1 MLVKFFTVQA
11 KILRYSVLCVLLLST
26 VDVDAAAKI
35 VFSIDSRH
43 IGFTTLSPDIGLSLN
58 QVTAVAQDD
67 LGFVWIGT
75 PQGLNRFDGYEVR
88 TYYKN
93 RPANSISHDSIWK
106 LYPDRS
112 GRLWIGTDSGLDI
125 YDPTTQEFRSVT
137 LDSNKDSPRIF
148 DILEDSAA
156 NIWVGTSAGV
166 FRIEHGIS
174 QKILLE
180 SIGDGASGAVRAVL
194 EDSEGTIWI
203 GTDKTGIYILNKAGI
218 FSPQKTFGFD
228 DRLSEAR
235 YIREL
240 KLDAQGNVWVAT
252 FNKGVY
258 RISKSDSGLTIFD
271 ASSALGTNRVRALL
285 NDDSGGMWIG
295 TDRGLHFW
303 NSEAREFQSFIYDLA
318 DARGISDGI
327 VYDIFQDRG
336 GVIWAGTYR
345 GVSYFNQSSAYY
357 PLFSLDGLDADDSVS
372 SFAESSTGIV
382 AIGTHSGLVLWN
394 PGSGQLEDYGIR
406 DGKRFS
412 SHVMSLSFDSQ
423 DQLWVGTFSSGVFV
437 FNDGSVVHHFVNDSS
452 DYNSLSS
459 DAITD
464 IFLDREDGIWVST
477 YGGGVNR
484 YNQST
489 RDFQRYPDQSNPSGK
504 FGDLRCFELDQDIE
518 GNLWIGTDGG
528 GVVILNP
535 NTGDTKTYSQKSNPA
550 IVSQTIVSILST
562 GDGVWLGSLDSGLSF
577 YDFDDNSM
585 SNFSSLT
592 GHTDT
597 EVYGLL
603 DGMNEG
609 IWISNGRAIYSVDR
623 QLESVVSF
631 DQANGVQQGDLNH
644 GADLRLSS
652 GFMIFG
658 GNRGVNVIDPRKPK
672 QNKYLPPVRLTAIS
686 LNDKSIS
693 VPEVLNALP
702 LQLDYFQ
709 NSFRV
714 SFSALDY
721 TYPSKNQYKY
731 KLEGFDREW
740 IDNGNNRSVNYT
752 NLDPG
757 SYVLRVQGSNNDGAW
772 NEVGLR
778 VPIVISP
785 PIWATWWAYILY
797 AGVALFLFYQAM
809 TLSARRVG
817 RDAEHRFNRRLQ
829 LYVESL
835 DETVEC
841 VFNANKKGRLLHSN
855 SAAGPVL
862 GKSPTEVAGHSLF
875 SVLFQDESAGERA
888 RELLDRDGRF
898 QEEVSYRMPD
908 GEQKVLEVSISRVDH
923 PIEDDVAF
931 VCIARDVTDRS
942 RQRDALEERND
953 ELVGQMEELE
963 RKLDDKV
970 SENRSSQK
978 QYLNSLSA
986 KDALLGDIH
995 NRVNDNFQMLMS
1007 LLNIQASKTSDE
1019 NLLRVLGYNQQRLK
1033 SVALAHENLSQTG
1046 ELRNVAMGP
1055 YIDALATGLYRQS
1068 DHIDAEIQFKK
1079 KIDDFHLDIDQAI
1092 PCALIITELL
1102 TNALDHA
1109 FVHKVHGTGSLELE
1123 MYQSAG
1129 ECVLVVSDDGQGL
1142 PQNLNTEASGSMGM
1156 EIVSILTEQLD
1167 GHLKLVGGGPVLP
1180 LNYGSQFWKRRNGR
1194 IDWFAGI
1201 NNF

>member
-1 MLVKFFTVQA
+1 
-11 KILRYSVLCVLLLST
+11 
-26 VDVDAAAKI
+26 
-35 VFSIDSRH
+35 
-43 IGFTTLSPDIGLSLN
+43 
-58 QVTAVAQDD
+58 
-67 LGFVWIGT
+67 
-75 PQGLNRFDGYEVR
+75 
-88 TYYKN
+88 
-93 RPANSISHDSIWK
+93 
-106 LYPDRS
+106 
-112 GRLWIGTDSGLDI
+112 
-125 YDPTTQEFRSVT
+125 
-137 LDSNKDSPRIF
+137 
-148 DILEDSAA
+148 LEDSAA
-156 NIWVGTSAGV
+156 NIWVGTSTGV
-166 FRIEHGIS
+166 FRIEDGIS

-180 SIGDGASGAVRAVL
+180 SVGNAASGAVRAVL
-194 EDSEGTIWI
+194 EDSEGMIWI
-203 GTDKTGIYILNKAGI
+203 GTDKSGIYTLNDAGI
-218 FSPQKTFGFD
+218 FSPRIVLGVD
-228 DRLSEAR
+228 DRLSEVR
-235 YIREL
+235 YVREL

-258 RISKSDSGLTIFD
+258 RISKSDSRLTIFD

-285 NDDSGGMWIG
+285 KDDSGDMWIG

-303 NSEAREFQSFIYDLA
+303 NSDDRELVSYLYSPGDS
-318 DARGISDGI
+318 RGITDNI
-327 VYDIFQDRG
+327 VYDLYQDRG
-336 GVIWAGTYR
+336 GIIWAGTYK

-423 DQLWVGTFSSGVFV
+423 NQLWVGTFSSGVFV
-437 FNDGSVVHHFVNDSS
+437 FNDGSMVDHFVHDSS
-452 DYNSLSS
+452 DRDSLSS

-464 IFLDREDGIWVST
+464 IFLDREGEIWVST

-484 YNQST
+484 YDQST
-489 RDFQRYPDQSNPSGK
+489 RGFQRFPDQSNPSGQ

-518 GNLWIGTDGG
+518 GNLWIGTNGG
-528 GVVILNP
+528 GVVTLNP
-535 NTGDTKTYSQKSNPA
+535 NTGDTRNFSQKSNPA
-550 IVSQTIVSILST
+550 IVSQTIVSLLST
-562 GDGVWLGSLDSGLSF
+562 GDGIWMGSLDSGLSF
-577 YDFDDNSM
+577 YDFVDKSV

-597 EVYGLL
+597 GVYGLL
-603 DGMNEG
+603 EGMNDG

-623 QLESVVSF
+623 HLDSVVSF

-644 GADLRLSS
+644 GADLQLST

-658 GNRGVNVIDPRKPK
+658 GNRGVNVIDPRKPM

-686 LNDKSIS
+686 VNDKSIS

-709 NSFRV
+709 NSFRI

-731 KLEGFDREW
+731 KLGGFDREW
-740 IDNGNNRSVNYT
+740 IDNGTNRSVNYT

-757 SYVLRVQGSNNDGAW
+757 SYMLRVQGSNSDGAW
-772 NEVGLR
+772 NEVGLS
-778 VPIVISP
+778 VPIVIRP
-785 PIWATWWAYILY
+785 PVWATWWAYILY

-817 RDAEHRFNRRLQ
+817 RDAEHKFNRRLQ

-835 DETVEC
+835 DETAEC
-841 VFNANKKGRLLHSN
+841 VFNANKKGRLLYSN

-875 SVLFQDESAGERA
+875 TVLFQDESDAERA
-888 RELLDRDGRF
+888 REMLDRNGKF
-898 QEEVSYRMPD
+898 QQEVSYRMPD

-923 PIEDDVAF
+923 PIGDDVAF

-942 RQRDALEERND
+942 HQREALEERNG

-963 RKLDDKV
+963 RRLEAKIR
-970 SENRSSQK
+970 ENRSSREQH
-978 QYLNSLSA
+978 LESLSA
-986 KDALLGDIH
+986 KEALLRDIH
-995 NRVNDNFQMLMS
+995 DRVNDNFQMLMS
-1007 LLNIQASKTSDE
+1007 LLNIQASKSSDE
-1019 NLLRVLGYNQQRLK
+1019 NLLRVLGYSQQRLK
-1033 SVALAHENLSQTG
+1033 TVALAHENLSQTG
-1046 ELRNVAMGP
+1046 ELRNVGMGP
-1055 YIDALATGLYRQS
+1055 YIDALATGLYRKS
-1068 DHIDAEIQFKK
+1068 DHVDVEIQFKK
-1079 KIDDFHLDIDQAI
+1079 KIDDFQLDIDQAI

-1109 FVHKVHGTGSLELE
+1109 FVHKVRGTGSLGLE

-1142 PQNLNTEASGSMGM
+1142 PKNLNIEASGSMGM

-1167 GHLKLVGGGPVLP
+1167 GHLKLVGGPGTTFELRFPILE
-1180 LNYGSQFWKRRNGR
+1180 KT
-1194 IDWFAGI
+1194 
-1201 NNF
+1201 